1 MHRVVAFAP
10 DDYETVRAVR
20 GERRAPRR
28 TTVTAG
34 RLDGLAAEL
43 ATVDRRVDSLR
54 EVLRL
59 PERDPPA
66 RVEARL
72 DQSTLRAL
80 RTDCRAHAE
89 VLRAERAVDPLLERW
104 AADAQQWFTP
114 AERRLAGGYETLRT
128 LADVADVAIDAG
140 ATVRIHD

>member
-1 MHRVVAFAP
+1 VVAFLP
-10 DDYETVRAVR
+10 EEYETVRAVR

-43 ATVDRRVDSLR
+43 ETVGRRVDSLR

-59 PERDPPA
+59 PESDPPA
-66 RVEARL
+66 TVETRL
-72 DQSTLRAL
+72 DQPTLRAL
-80 RTDCRAHAE
+80 RADCRAHAE
-89 VLRAERAVDPLLERW
+89 TLRAERPVDPLLERW

-128 LADVADVAIDAG
+128 LADVADVAVDAG
-140 ATVRIHD
+140 ATVRVHD